1 MKEEENLIE
10 NAEERLSTA
19 KLLLENE
26 KYGDAISRA
35 YYSMFNA
42 AKAILL
48 TKESMPRTHRGVNSE
63 LGKLFREKIDK
74 ELLREFSRIQQIR
87 EDVDYGTE
95 TSITHEESEEKIK
108 IAEEFLIKAQKIVEN

>member
-1 MKEEENLIE
+1 MKEEENLIN

-26 KYGDAISRA
+26 KYGDAVSRA

-48 TKESMPRTHRGVNSE
+48 TEDSKPRTHQGVNGE

-95 TSITHEESEEKIK
+95 TKISQKESEEKID
-108 IAEEFLIKAQKIVEN
+108 IAEEFLIQAKKIVEK

>member
-1 MKEEENLIE
+1 MKEEKKLIE

-19 KLLLENE
+19 KLLFENE
-26 KYGDAISRA
+26 KYGDAVSRS

-42 AKAILL
+42 AKAVLL
-48 TKESMPRTHRGVNSE
+48 TEDSSPRTHQGVNSE

-95 TSITHEESEEKIK
+95 TKITREEAKEKIK
-108 IAEEFLIKAQKIVEN
+108 IASEFLNQAHKILE

>member
-1 MKEEENLIE
+1 MKEEEKLIE

-26 KYGDAISRA
+26 KYGDAVSRA

-48 TKESMPRTHRGVNSE
+48 TKDSMPRTHQGVNSE
-63 LGKLFREKIDK
+63 LGKLFRQEIDK

-95 TSITHEESEEKIK
+95 TSITREEAEEKIN
-108 IAEEFLIKAQKIVEN
+108 IAEDFLDQAQKILG